1 MGSGSYEEMQACAPS
16 EDEHEQMQRDDSEAE
31 QWEFEQ
37 WWKTLDK
44 DVKYIKEQINGSSNG
59 FIRAETKE
67 TLSDKQ
73 TKVEEGAGWKW

>member
-16 EDEHEQMQRDDSEAE
+16 EDDHEQMQREDSEAE

-44 DVKYIKEQINGSSNG
+44 DVKYIEEKTNGSSNG
-59 FIRAETKE
+59 FIRAEVKE
-67 TLSDKQ
+67 AIPGKQ
-73 TKVEEGAGWKW
+73 TKVEAG

>member
-31 QWEFEQ
+31 QWAFEQ

-44 DVKYIKEQINGSSNG
+44 DSNFIKEQINGSSNG
-59 FIRAETKE
+59 FIRENVKE
-67 TLSDKQ
+67 TIPDKQ
-73 TKVEEGAGWKW
+73 VKMEEGSGR